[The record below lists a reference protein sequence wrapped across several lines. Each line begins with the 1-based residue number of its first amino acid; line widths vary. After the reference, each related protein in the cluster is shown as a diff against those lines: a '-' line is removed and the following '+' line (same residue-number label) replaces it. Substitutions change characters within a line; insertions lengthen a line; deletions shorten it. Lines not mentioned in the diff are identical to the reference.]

1 MTIATKEEYEQ
12 KKLALNMQYARYV
25 MTLKSDSH
33 QCMIYD
39 SDSKGVS
46 QECLDQIWRAPG
58 CDKPSPY
65 TATNQANK
73 TYGQI
78 FKDIYNLANGPDASG
93 CYTDTTKRGPPTP
106 SVSEMNNIIKT
117 KGKSFDKN
125 NNPINDS
132 SEELC
137 AANCG
142 RQSDC
147 YSATYNSDSN
157 KCWLNIGSYSDWK
170 PPVDGS
176 ANDIAFVSDIY
187 QTIHDMETLNN
198 ELHEYEIKNNI
209 NQPVI
214 PSTGNTNKLM
224 NDMPGKLYK
233 FLTNKDLPTAN
244 GSTPN
249 NQSPSDANPTCTAS
263 TCSAAGDGGCNA
275 PCGWNENNYC
285 VCGGTGG
292 KDPTGINT
300 KDVGVK
306 DLNAD
311 RVATA
316 KTLEE
321 YKKQLAD
328 LMAKQDDSNA
338 ALKKQIITIILI
350 VVIGILLIL
359 LLSALVQSIT
369 SGSNNYSGGG
379 TKKLLSTLSF
389 NTNSLKRIFGK
400 IFNTPLKI

>member
-12 KKLALNMQYARYV
+12 KKMALNMQYAGSV
-25 MTLKSDSH
+25 MILKTDFLR
-33 QCMIYD
+33 CMIYD
-39 SDSKGVS
+39 TDSKGVS

-58 CDKPSPY
+58 GPGCDKPSPY
-65 TATNQANK
+65 TAANQANK

-78 FKDIYNLANGPDASG
+78 VKDIYNLANGPDASG
-93 CYTDTTKRGPPTP
+93 CYTDTTRRGPPTP
-106 SVSEMNNIIKT
+106 SVAEMNNIIQM
-117 KGKSFDKN
+117 KGKSFAKN
-125 NNPINDS
+125 NNPIKGS

-137 AANCG
+137 AANCA
-142 RQSDC
+142 RQSNC
-147 YSATYNSDSN
+147 YSATYNSDSKN
-157 KCWLNIGSYSDWK
+157 CWVNMGSYSDWR

-176 ANDIAFVSDIY
+176 ANDIAFVSAIY
-187 QTIHDMETLNN
+187 QAIHEMETLNN
-198 ELHEYEIKNNI
+198 ELNEYEIKNNI
-209 NQPVI
+209 NQLVI
-214 PSTGNTNKLM
+214 PSTGNLNKLI

-244 GSTPN
+244 GSTP
-249 NQSPSDANPTCTAS
+249 SDANPTCTAS
-263 TCSAAGDGGCNA
+263 TCSAAGDGSCKP

-292 KDPTGINT
+292 KDPTGLNT
-300 KDVGVK
+300 TTGDIK

-311 RVATA
+311 RAATA
-316 KTLEE
+316 KTLED

-359 LLSALVQSIT
+359 LLSAVAQSMT

-379 TKKLLSTLSF
+379 AKKMLTAISF
-389 NTNSLKRIFGK
+389 NTNSLKRTFGK
-400 IFNTPLKI
+400 LFKK

>member
-1 MTIATKEEYEQ
+1 MTIATKKEYEE
-12 KKLALNMQYARYV
+12 KKMALNMQYAGFLISV
-25 MTLKSDSH
+25 KSDP
-33 QCMIYD
+33 CIIYD
-39 SDSKGVS
+39 TDSKGIS
-46 QECLDQIWRAPG
+46 QACLDSIWGGMGIGLG

-65 TATNQANK
+65 TTANQANK

-78 FKDIYNLANGPDASG
+78 IKDTYSLVNGPGVSG
-93 CYTDTTKRGPPTP
+93 CYTNSSGRGGGLTP
-106 SVSEMNNIIKT
+106 SVAQMNNINPV
-117 KGKSFDKN
+117 KGKSFAKN
-125 NNPINDS
+125 NNPIKGS

-137 AANCG
+137 AANCA
-142 RQSDC
+142 RQSNC
-147 YSATYNSDSN
+147 YSSTYNSDSKN
-157 KCWLNIGSYSDWK
+157 CWVNMGSYSDWR

-176 ANDIAFVSDIY
+176 ANDVAFVNQIY
-187 QTIHDMETLNN
+187 KAIYEMETLNN
-198 ELHEYEIKNNI
+198 ELNEYEIKNNI
-209 NQPVI
+209 NQIVI
-214 PSTGNTNKLM
+214 PSSGNLNKLL

-244 GSTPN
+244 GSSSN
-249 NQSPSDANPTCTAS
+249 NQSPSGANPTCTAS
-263 TCSAAGDGGCNA
+263 TCSAAGNGGCKP

-292 KDPTGINT
+292 KDPTGLNT
-300 KDVGVK
+300 TTGDIK

-311 RVATA
+311 RAATA
-316 KTLEE
+316 KTLED

-359 LLSALVQSIT
+359 LLSAVAQSMT

-379 TKKLLSTLSF
+379 AKKMLTAISF
-389 NTNSLKRIFGK
+389 NTNSLKRTFGK
-400 IFNTPLKI
+400 LFKK